1 MHTFGALSLNLTS
14 EEINLKIKVSGVVLV
29 CAALSNSVSAA
40 DGLLGA
46 QGMKIGTGYLYP
58 ELTLKTVHDDNIT
71 RSSVREVESFG
82 LLVSPHL
89 AYESKSH
96 KKRFFIDSLLTSMTY
111 EGSGVDDYL
120 DYHFQTGFEYTPTR
134 RTFAGIHGEYFKSHD
149 DRGTGQTEGVGGLVT
164 TPDKWHHYLVEG
176 NGRYGTEKSK
186 GRGELDLGY
195 VSKEYDNHRFRTF
208 VRDRDDTYA
217 NARFYYRIMPK
228 TSLLLEGRFT
238 DFSYDQNAVGVP
250 TLDSDLYRV
259 LAGVTWEGTFKTTG
273 TATIGYIQKDFDSGL
288 RSDDGAFTWEVG
300 VEWRPKT
307 FSIFTLNTS
316 RDFLETNGFG
326 DFIEEDSIDASWS
339 HQWHKLSPRLST
351 LVDFRYAEDTYPGT
365 ATGREDEYLN
375 VGVAVHYKMRRWLD
389 ISGGYQ
395 YDERDSTIDFLD
407 YERNFFELT
416 MTVTL

>member
-1 MHTFGALSLNLTS
+1 MDIQGSILKLNKLS
-14 EEINLKIKVSGVVLV
+14 VLV
-29 CAALSNSVSAA
+29 ACSIFASIAPAA

-58 ELTLKTVHDDNIT
+58 DLTLTTVHDDNIT

-111 EGSGVDDYL
+111 EGSGRDDYV

-134 RTFAGIHGEYFKSHD
+134 RTFAGIHGEYLKSHD
-149 DRGTGQTEGVGGLVT
+149 DRGSGQSEGLGNLVT

-238 DFSYDQNAVGVP
+238 DFDYDQDAVGVP

-259 LAGVTWEGTFKTTG
+259 LAGVTWKSTFKTTG